1 MPAFASPHRAAF
13 SAGICNVL
21 LRGNPAAMILLI
33 EAEAYVK
40 SIFALLS
47 QKVTKA
53 GVSQNKFIQISI
65 VLYNVPKVQISSP

>member
-1 MPAFASPHRAAF
+1 MGNAEGTSAAT
-13 SAGICNVL
+13 
-21 LRGNPAAMILLI
+21 MLLI

-53 GVSQNKFIQISI
+53 DCFFSTLCLLDK
-65 VLYNVPKVQISSP
+65 LL